1 MPSGYSST
9 DLPLYETKS
18 RTTFP
23 QFVMASLRRLKNS
36 PYLVACF
43 TLPDGRR
50 TNRST
55 KTSDRRV
62 AQRLAD
68 EWQAAATKARGGHFV
83 ETQARAVLNDILN
96 RVGQELMPSETVDA
110 FLRQWLAGKDGNT
123 ARRYGGTIKNFL
135 DHINGKSHAA
145 LSAVN
150 H

>member
-1 MPSGYSST
+1 
-9 DLPLYETKS
+9 
-18 RTTFP
+18 
-23 QFVMASLRRLKNS
+23 MASLRRLKNS